1 MTGSNPFDSPAR
13 SGPLMLRAMEHDP
26 HERRPAVHAI
36 LGAGACLL
44 AIGTVAA
51 LAGPYSQEAK
61 GPRPVVIEL
70 YTSQGCASC
79 PAADQIMMELADRKD
94 VLTLTFP
101 VDYWDYLGWRDT
113 LARPLNAQRQVA
125 YARRTQTG
133 RVFTPQIVID
143 GVYSAVGSK
152 RADVLNRI
160 AMRQAEMQ
168 KRLAAEQARIAARH
182 ARALAEFNMR
192 IAVEGDEIKVYLPA
206 DEARIAQARPKA
218 AVWLF
223 PFGKIDMVHI
233 TAGENRGRSVRYSHV
248 VRNVVMLG
256 EWNGK
261 AATFEHTLSDHDRGQ
276 YGYAVIVQE
285 DGVGPV
291 VAASWAGDKERMGR
305 SAPRPEPRIVADPLL
320 VNIQQ

>member
-1 MTGSNPFDSPAR
+1 MFQ
-13 SGPLMLRAMEHDP
+13 AMEHEP
-26 HERRPAVHAI
+26 LECPVRARLGAAAAI
-36 LGAGACLL
+36 LVV
-44 AIGTVAA
+44 GTVAA
-51 LAGPYSQEAK
+51 FAGPYQQDVK
-61 GPRPVVIEL
+61 GPRPVVVEL

-79 PAADQIMMELADRKD
+79 PPADQVLAELADRKD

-101 VDYWDYLGWRDT
+101 VDYWDYLGWSDT
-113 LARPLNAQRQVA
+113 LARPPNAQRQVA
-125 YARRTQTG
+125 YARRTQAG

-160 AMRQAEMQ
+160 AARQAQ
-168 KRLAAEQARIAARH
+168 ILARQAALH
-182 ARALAEFNMR
+182 ARASAQHARAVADFGLR
-192 IAVEGDEIKVYLPA
+192 IAIEGEEVKVSLPA

-223 PFGKIDMVHI
+223 PFGKTDMVHI
-233 TAGENRGRSVRYSHV
+233 TAGENRGRSVRYTHV

-261 AATFEHTLSDHDRGQ
+261 AATFEHTLTDHDRGQ

-291 VAASWAGDKERMGR
+291 VAASWAGDQDRMGR
-305 SAPRPEPRIVADPLL
+305 SVPRPEPRIVADPLL
-320 VNIQQ
+320 VNIQL